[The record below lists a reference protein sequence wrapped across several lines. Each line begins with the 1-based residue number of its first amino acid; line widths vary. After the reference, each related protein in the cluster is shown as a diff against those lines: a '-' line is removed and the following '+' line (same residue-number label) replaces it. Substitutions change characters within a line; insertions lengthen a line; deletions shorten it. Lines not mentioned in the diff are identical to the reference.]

1 MSRYARRAP
10 RYPRR
15 AGRLALRAG
24 SLAVALGVWQL
35 LTSLDIDLWLR
46 FSQFPTVTD
55 VARTFADR
63 LSGPDYWTDLTDSLT
78 RILSGFLLAAVLG
91 VATGVLVARS
101 RLAEDLLGPVLEVI
115 RPIPAIAL
123 VPVAILLFPSNE
135 QGIVF
140 ITFTAAFFPVLVS
153 TRHAVRA
160 LTPAW
165 EEAVLTMGGG
175 RSRILA
181 SVVLPGALP
190 GIFGGLSVG
199 IGVSWICVISAEMI
213 SGQYGVGY
221 RTWQDYTVVDYPG
234 VFVGMVTI
242 GILGWLTSTAVE
254 ALGRRLTRWLPRTS
268 YDVGS
273 GPRPRAARS
282 RGTAPPAPAGKGAV
296 AIEAADERA
305 ADEEAVHDRPKD
317 KGSDSRTEEARDEHL
332 V

>member
-1 MSRYARRAP
+1 MTGH
-10 RYPRR
+10 PRR
-15 AGRLALRAG
+15 EGRFALRHPRGAGRFALRLA
-24 SLAVALGVWQL
+24 SLAAALGAWQL
-35 LTSLDIDLWLR
+35 LAGLKVDLWLR

-63 LSGPDYWTDLTDSLT
+63 LCGSDYWTDLTDSLT
-78 RILSGFLLAAVLG
+78 RILTGFLLAAVLG

-140 ITFTAAFFPVLVS
+140 ITCTAAFFPVLVS

-160 LTPAW
+160 LTPVW
-165 EEAVLTMGGG
+165 EEAVLTMGGS
-175 RSRILA
+175 RWRILG

-221 RTWQDYTVVDYPG
+221 RTWQDYTVVNYAG
-234 VFVGMVTI
+234 VFVGMLTI
-242 GILGWLTSTAVE
+242 GVLGWVTSTAVE
-254 ALGRRLTRWLPRTS
+254 LLGRRLTRWLPRTS
-268 YDVGS
+268 YVPG
-273 GPRPRAARS
+273 GQPPRAAR
-282 RGTAPPAPAGKGAV
+282 GAAAPAPASPTTK
-296 AIEAADERA
+296 
-305 ADEEAVHDRPKD
+305 EEVPHDQ
-317 KGSDSRTEEARDEHL
+317 L

>member
-1 MSRYARRAP
+1 MTRRTP
-10 RYPRR
+10 QRERRFTPRR
-15 AGRLALRAG
+15 PQRASRFALRLA
-24 SLAVALGVWQL
+24 SLAAALGAWQL
-35 LTSLDIDLWLR
+35 LAGLKVDLWLR

-63 LSGPDYWTDLTDSLT
+63 LAGPDYWTDLTDSLT
-78 RILSGFLLAAVLG
+78 RILTGFLLAAVLG

-140 ITFTAAFFPVLVS
+140 ITCTAAFFPVLVS

-160 LTPAW
+160 LTPVW

-175 RSRILA
+175 RWRILG

-221 RTWQDYTVVDYPG
+221 RTWQDYTVVDYAG
-234 VFVGMVTI
+234 VFVGMITI
-242 GILGWLTSTAVE
+242 GVLGWVTSTAVE
-254 ALGRRLTRWLPRTS
+254 LLGRRLTRWLPRTS
-268 YDVGS
+268 YIPG
-273 GPRPRAARS
+273 GRTPRPARAAAAS
-282 RGTAPPAPAGKGAV
+282 APLSPTTK
-296 AIEAADERA
+296 
-305 ADEEAVHDRPKD
+305 EEAPHDQ
-317 KGSDSRTEEARDEHL
+317 L

>member
-1 MSRYARRAP
+1 MTRRPLTRYA
-10 RYPRR
+10 
-15 AGRLALRAG
+15 LRTV
-24 SLAVALGVWQL
+24 SLAAALGAWQL
-35 LTSLDIDLWLR
+35 LTSLDVDLWLR

-55 VARTFADR
+55 VAHAFADR
-63 LSGPDYWTDLTDSLT
+63 LSGDDYWTDLTDSLT
-78 RILSGFLLAAVLG
+78 RILAGFALAAVLG

-101 RLAEDLLGPVLEVI
+101 RLAEDLLGPVLEVV

-140 ITFTAAFFPVLVS
+140 ITCTAAFFPVLVS

-160 LTPAW
+160 LTPVW
-165 EEAVLTMGGG
+165 EEAVRTMGGG
-175 RSRILA
+175 RFRILR

-221 RTWQDYTVVDYPG
+221 RTWQDYTVVNYPG

-242 GILGWLTSTAVE
+242 GVLGWITSTAVE
-254 ALGRRLTRWLPRTS
+254 LLGRRLTRWLPRAA
-268 YDVGS
+268 YVPG
-273 GPRPRAARS
+273 GRPRAS
-282 RGTAPPAPAGKGAV
+282 RPLAAPAR
-296 AIEAADERA
+296 ADGEPEQQA
-305 ADEEAVHDRPKD
+305 QSQQQGQND
-317 KGSDSRTEEARDEHL
+317 TEEARDEHL

>member
-1 MSRYARRAP
+1 MI

-15 AGRLALRAG
+15 TGRLALRAG
-24 SLAVALGVWQL
+24 SLAAALGLWQL
-35 LTSLDIDLWLR
+35 LTTFDVNVWVR

-55 VARTFADR
+55 VARAFADR
-63 LSGPDYWTDLTDSLT
+63 LAGPDYWTDLADSLT
-78 RILSGFLLAAVLG
+78 RIVTGFLLAAVLG

-101 RLAEDLLGPVLEVI
+101 RLAEDLLGPVLEVV
-115 RPIPAIAL
+115 RPVPAIAM

-135 QGIVF
+135 QGIIF

-153 TRHAVRA
+153 TRHAVSA
-160 LTPAW
+160 LTPVW

-175 RSRILA
+175 RWRILG

-221 RTWQDYTVVDYPG
+221 RTWQDYTIVNYPG

-242 GILGWLTSTAVE
+242 GLLGWLTSTAVE
-254 ALGRRLTRWLPRTS
+254 LVGRRLTHWLPRTS
-268 YDVGS
+268 YVPGAR
-273 GPRPRAARS
+273 PRPRPRPARTPAS
-282 RGTAPPAPAGKGAV
+282 TVAPTKA
-296 AIEAADERA
+296 
-305 ADEEAVHDRPKD
+305 EEV
-317 KGSDSRTEEARDEHL
+317 RDEHL

>member
-1 MSRYARRAP
+1 MSRHP
-10 RYPRR
+10 RQT
-15 AGRLALRAG
+15 GRLALRAG
-24 SLAVALGVWQL
+24 SLAAALGLWQL
-35 LTSLDIDLWLR
+35 LTTLDVNLWMR

-55 VARTFADR
+55 VARAFADR
-63 LSGPDYWTDLTDSLT
+63 LAGPDYWTDLIDSLT
-78 RILSGFLLAAVLG
+78 RIVTGFLLAAVLG

-101 RLAEDLLGPVLEVI
+101 RLAEDLLGPVLEIV
-115 RPIPAIAL
+115 RPIPAIAM

-160 LTPAW
+160 LIPVW
-165 EEAVLTMGGG
+165 EEAVRTMGGG
-175 RSRILA
+175 RWRILG
-181 SVVLPGALP
+181 SVILPGALP

-221 RTWQDYTVVDYPG
+221 RTWQDYTIVNYPG

-242 GILGWLTSTAVE
+242 GLLGWLTSTAVE
-254 ALGRRLTRWLPRTS
+254 LVGRRLTRWLPRTS
-268 YDVGS
+268 YVPS
-273 GPRPRAARS
+273 ARPRPARTQAS
-282 RGTAPPAPAGKGAV
+282 T
-296 AIEAADERA
+296 IEPSKA
-305 ADEEAVHDRPKD
+305 
-317 KGSDSRTEEARDEHL
+317 EEARDEHL

>member
-1 MSRYARRAP
+1 MSGKAC
-10 RYPRR
+10 
-15 AGRLALRAG
+15 AGRGRGVPRLGRYALRAA

-35 LTSLDIDLWLR
+35 LTSYDIDLWLR
-46 FSQFPTVTD
+46 FSQFPTVAD
-55 VARTFADR
+55 VARAFADR

-78 RILSGFLLAAVLG
+78 RILTGFLLAAVLG
-91 VATGVLVARS
+91 VAAGVLVARS
-101 RLAEDLLGPVLEVI
+101 RLAEDLLGPVLEVV

-160 LTPAW
+160 LTPMW

-175 RSRILA
+175 RWRILA

-221 RTWQDYTVVDYPG
+221 RTWQDYTVVNYAG

-242 GILGWLTSTAVE
+242 GVLGWLTSTAVE
-254 ALGRRLTRWLPRTS
+254 LLGRRLTRWLPRTS
-268 YDVGS
+268 YVAAGRA
-273 GPRPRAARS
+273 PRRVDRAA
-282 RGTAPPAPAGKGAV
+282 AAV
-296 AIEAADERA
+296 PVSPTTQEG
-305 ADEEAVHDRPKD
+305 VPHDQ
-317 KGSDSRTEEARDEHL
+317 L

>member
-1 MSRYARRAP
+1 MSRPAP
-10 RYPRR
+10 R
-15 AGRLALRAG
+15 AGRDQRPLPPLGRYALRVGA
-24 SLAVALGVWQL
+24 LAAALGLWQL
-35 LTSLDIDLWLR
+35 LTGLDVDLWLR

-55 VARTFADR
+55 VAHAFADR

-78 RILSGFLLAAVLG
+78 RILTGFLLATVLG
-91 VATGVLVARS
+91 VVVGVLVARS
-101 RLAEDLLGPVLEVI
+101 RLAEDLLGPVLEVV

-140 ITFTAAFFPVLVS
+140 ITFTAAFFPILVS

-160 LTPAW
+160 LTPVW
-165 EEAVLTMGGG
+165 EEGVLTMGGG
-175 RSRILA
+175 RWRILG

-190 GIFGGLSVG
+190 GIFGGLSIG

-221 RTWQDYTVVDYPG
+221 RTWQDYTIVNYPG

-242 GILGWLTSTAVE
+242 GVLGWLTSTAVE
-254 ALGRRLTRWLPRTS
+254 LLGRRLTRWLPRTS
-268 YDVGS
+268 YVPGVRPAA
-273 GPRPRAARS
+273 PRTLAPARPTTTAART
-282 RGTAPPAPAGKGAV
+282 GQP
-296 AIEAADERA
+296 
-305 ADEEAVHDRPKD
+305 
-317 KGSDSRTEEARDEHL
+317 SDPEEARDEHL

>member
-1 MSRYARRAP
+1 MSG
-10 RYPRR
+10 YPRR
-15 AGRLALRAG
+15 TGRLVLRAG
-24 SLAVALGVWQL
+24 SLAAALGLWQL
-35 LTSLDIDLWLR
+35 LTALHVDVWVR

-63 LSGPDYWTDLTDSLT
+63 LSGADYWTDLTHSLT
-78 RILSGFLLAAVLG
+78 RILTGFLLAAVLG

-101 RLAEDLLGPVLEVI
+101 RLAEDLLGPVLEVV

-123 VPVAILLFPSNE
+123 VPVAILAFPSNE

-140 ITFTAAFFPVLVS
+140 ITFTAAYFPVLVS

-160 LTPAW
+160 LTPVW
-165 EEAVLTMGGG
+165 EEAVRTMGGS
-175 RSRILA
+175 RWRILR

-221 RTWQDYTVVDYPG
+221 RTWQDYTIVNYPG

-242 GILGWLTSTAVE
+242 GLLGWLTTTAVE
-254 ALGRRLTRWLPRTS
+254 LLGRRLTRWLPRTS
-268 YDVGS
+268 YVPGTR
-273 GPRPRAARS
+273 PRPRPDRALTVTS
-282 RGTAPPAPAGKGAV
+282 PTEPAPA
-296 AIEAADERA
+296 
-305 ADEEAVHDRPKD
+305 
-317 KGSDSRTEEARDEHL
+317 EEARDEHL

>member
-1 MSRYARRAP
+1 MI

-15 AGRLALRAG
+15 AGRYVLRAF
-24 SLAVALGVWQL
+24 SVTAALVLWQL
-35 LTSLDIDLWLR
+35 LTSQDVDLWLR

-55 VARTFADR
+55 VAHAFADR
-63 LSGPDYWTDLTDSLT
+63 VSGPDYWTDLTDSLT
-78 RILSGFLLAAVLG
+78 RILTGFLLAAVLG

-101 RLAEDLLGPVLEVI
+101 RLAEDLLGPLLEVL

-140 ITFTAAFFPVLVS
+140 ITCTAAFFPVLVS

-160 LTPAW
+160 LTPVW

-175 RSRILA
+175 RWRILA

-221 RTWQDYTVVDYPG
+221 RTWQDYTVVDYPS

-254 ALGRRLTRWLPRTS
+254 LLGRRLTHWLPRTS
-268 YDVGS
+268 YTPAG
-273 GPRPRAARS
+273 RPRAAPA
-282 RGTAPPAPAGKGAV
+282 TAPVSPSPAPGG
-296 AIEAADERA
+296 
-305 ADEEAVHDRPKD
+305 PTS
-317 KGSDSRTEEARDEHL
+317 KGSASKASASRRPASETEEARDEHL

>member
-1 MSRYARRAP
+1 MNRSARYALRIAS
-10 RYPRR
+10 
-15 AGRLALRAG
+15 LAL
-24 SLAVALGVWQL
+24 ALGLWQV
-35 LTSLDIDLWLR
+35 LTSQDIDLWLR

-55 VARTFADR
+55 VAHTFADR
-63 LSGPDYWTDLTDSLT
+63 LTGPDYWTDLTDSLT

-140 ITFTAAFFPVLVS
+140 ITCAAAFFPVLVS
-153 TRHAVRA
+153 TRHSVRA
-160 LTPAW
+160 LTPVW
-165 EEAVLTMGGG
+165 EEAVRTMGGG
-175 RSRILA
+175 RWRVLG

-190 GIFGGLSVG
+190 GVFGGLSVG

-242 GILGWLTSTAVE
+242 GVLGWLTSTAVE
-254 ALGRRLTRWLPRTS
+254 LLGRRLTRWLPRTAQ
-268 YDVGS
+268 
-273 GPRPRAARS
+273 GPAARPKPARAGAAPSPARAAVRKDPRA
-282 RGTAPPAPAGKGAV
+282 
-296 AIEAADERA
+296 
-305 ADEEAVHDRPKD
+305 RP
-317 KGSDSRTEEARDEHL
+317 EEARDEYL
-332 V
+332 VRD

>member
-1 MSRYARRAP
+1 MSRYPGRP
-10 RYPRR
+10 
-15 AGRLALRAG
+15 GRLALRAG
-24 SLAVALGVWQL
+24 SLAAALGLWQL
-35 LTSLDIDLWLR
+35 LTALDVDLWLR

-55 VARTFADR
+55 VARTFAGR

-78 RILSGFLLAAVLG
+78 RIVTGFLLAAVLG

-101 RLAEDLLGPVLEVI
+101 RLAEDVLGPVLEVV
-115 RPIPAIAL
+115 RPVPAIAL

-140 ITFTAAFFPVLVS
+140 ITCTAAFFPVLVS

-160 LTPAW
+160 LSPVW
-165 EEAVLTMGGG
+165 EEATRTMGGG
-175 RSRILA
+175 RRWILGA
-181 SVVLPGALP
+181 VVLPGALP

-221 RTWQDYTVVDYPG
+221 RTWQDYTIVDYPG

-242 GILGWLTSTAVE
+242 GLLGWLTSTAVE
-254 ALGRRLTRWLPRTS
+254 LAGRRLTRWLPRTS
-268 YDVGS
+268 YVPGAGS
-273 GPRPRAARS
+273 APGPAAPAS
-282 RGTAPPAPAGKGAV
+282 AASASPAP
-296 AIEAADERA
+296 
-305 ADEEAVHDRPKD
+305 EAVEP
-317 KGSDSRTEEARDEHL
+317 EEARREHL

>member
-1 MSRYARRAP
+1 VSGRAPRAGGFRP

-15 AGRLALRAG
+15 AGRFVIRLAA
-24 SLAVALGVWQL
+24 LAAALGLWQL

-55 VARTFADR
+55 VAGTFADR
-63 LSGPDYWTDLTDSLT
+63 LSGADYWTDLTDSLT
-78 RILSGFLLAAVLG
+78 RILTGFLLAAVLG

-160 LTPAW
+160 LTPVW
-165 EEAVLTMGGG
+165 EEAVQTMGGG
-175 RSRILA
+175 RWRILA

-221 RTWQDYTVVDYPG
+221 RTWQDYTVVNYAG

-242 GILGWLTSTAVE
+242 GVLGWLTSTAVE
-254 ALGRRLTRWLPRTS
+254 LLGRRLTRWLPRTS
-268 YDVGS
+268 YDGT
-273 GPRPRAARS
+273 GRS
-282 RGTAPPAPAGKGAV
+282 RPGAATQAGGVTRVPATAAHAESSPPA
-296 AIEAADERA
+296 
-305 ADEEAVHDRPKD
+305 
-317 KGSDSRTEEARDEHL
+317 SRTEEAHDEHL

>member
-1 MSRYARRAP
+1 MSRTAP
-10 RYPRR
+10 RAVRF
-15 AGRLALRAG
+15 ALRAG
-24 SLAVALGVWQL
+24 ALAAALGLWQL
-35 LTSLDIDLWLR
+35 LTSLDVDIWLR
-46 FSQFPTVTD
+46 FSQFPTVGD
-55 VARTFADR
+55 VAHAFAGR

-78 RILSGFLLAAVLG
+78 RIVTGFLLAAVLG
-91 VATGVLVARS
+91 VAAGVLIARS
-101 RLAEDLLGPVLEVI
+101 RLAEDLLGPLLEVV

-160 LTPAW
+160 LSPVW
-165 EEAVLTMGGG
+165 EEAVRTMGGG
-175 RSRILA
+175 RWRILG
-181 SVVLPGALP
+181 SVVLPGTLP

-242 GILGWLTSTAVE
+242 GVLGWLTSTAVE
-254 ALGRRLTRWLPRTS
+254 LLGRRLTRWLPRTS
-268 YDVGS
+268 YVPG
-273 GPRPRAARS
+273 ARTE
-282 RGTAPPAPAGKGAV
+282 RPAPAAPSSAPAAV
-296 AIEAADERA
+296 PTKQE
-305 ADEEAVHDRPKD
+305 VPHDQ
-317 KGSDSRTEEARDEHL
+317 L

>member
-1 MSRYARRAP
+1 MTRRPLFRYA
-10 RYPRR
+10 
-15 AGRLALRAG
+15 LRTI
-24 SLAVALGVWQL
+24 SLAVALGIWQL
-35 LTSLDIDLWLR
+35 VTSLDVDLWLR

-55 VARTFADR
+55 VAHAFADR
-63 LSGPDYWTDLTDSLT
+63 LSGDDYWTDLTDSLT
-78 RILSGFLLAAVLG
+78 RILTGFALAAAFG
-91 VATGVLVARS
+91 VAVGVLVARS
-101 RLAEDLLGPVLEVI
+101 RLAEDLLGPVLEVV

-123 VPVAILLFPSNE
+123 VPVAILMFPSNE

-140 ITFTAAFFPVLVS
+140 ITCTAAFFPVMVS

-160 LTPAW
+160 LTPVW
-165 EEAVLTMGGG
+165 EEAVRTMGGG
-175 RSRILA
+175 RLRILG

-242 GILGWLTSTAVE
+242 GVLGWITSTAVE
-254 ALGRRLTRWLPRTS
+254 LLGRRLTGWLPRTS
-268 YDVGS
+268 YVPMGR
-273 GPRPRAARS
+273 GRAAR
-282 RGTAPPAPAGKGAV
+282 PL
-296 AIEAADERA
+296 AAS
-305 ADEEAVHDRPKD
+305 DRLDGDPQQQAQSEQQ
-317 KGSDSRTEEARDEHL
+317 GHNRTEEARDEHL